1 MQEVQRSSLK
11 QAYTMHQNSNK
22 NMDTIKYET
31 PAISL
36 VYLTTEGVLCQ
47 SGTEDI
53 EIDNGE
59 W

>member
-1 MQEVQRSSLK
+1 
-11 QAYTMHQNSNK
+11 
-22 NMDTIKYET
+22 MDTIKYET
-31 PAISL
+31 PSISL